1 MQRLLRF
8 IVWLSMLS
16 SLALPV
22 AQVQAAP
29 LGAAA
34 PVPGPCQVG
43 VLPPGSLT
51 LVCIPKSGWNGDLV
65 VFAHGYVA
73 ANQPLGFAN
82 LTLPDGTSLPAL
94 VQQLGFAFATT
105 SYRENGLAVL
115 TGADD
120 IRALTL
126 AFRAVY
132 GAPRHTYL
140 VGGSEG
146 GLVTALLLEQSP
158 RLFNGGLAACGPIGS
173 FRAQLD
179 YIGDFRALFDVFFPG
194 VLPGSPVAIPES
206 LIANWDQ
213 VYVPAVARAVA
224 ANPNAARQLIAA
236 SGAAIDPADPTT
248 VVQTT
253 LGLLWYNV
261 FATNDAVAKLGGNP
275 YDNRNRWYTGSDND
289 LLLNALVRRYAAS
302 PTALANLVPYE
313 TSGQL
318 TVPMV
323 TLHTTG
329 DDIIPFW
336 HELLYRAKARPS
348 GRGSLLQIPSF
359 HYGHCAFTGQEMV
372 TAFALLVLQVT
383 SQPLAGAPAVSA
395 EQARSDFARAAQQA
409 APQR

>member
-1 MQRLLRF
+1 MQRLLR
-8 IVWLSMLS
+8 IVVWLALLS
-16 SLALPV
+16 SLAAP
-22 AQVQAAP
+22 AAAAQAAP
-29 LGAAA
+29 LSAA
-34 PVPGPCQVG
+34 PVPGPCQLG
-43 VLPPGSLT
+43 ALPPGSLT

-73 ANQPLGFAN
+73 FNQPLGFAN
-82 LTLPDGTSLPAL
+82 LTLPDGTSLPTLA
-94 VQQLGFAFATT
+94 QQLGFAFATT

-146 GLVTALLLEQSP
+146 GLVTTLLLEQSP
-158 RLFNGGLAACGPIGS
+158 QLYSGALAACGPIGS
-173 FRAQLD
+173 FRGQLD

-194 VLPGSPVAIPES
+194 VLPGSPVAIPTNAM
-206 LIANWDQ
+206 ANWDS
-213 VYVPAVARAVA
+213 VYVPAITRAVT
-224 ANPNAARQLIAA
+224 ANPNAARQLIAT
-236 SGAAIDPADPTT
+236 SGAAVDPADPTT
-248 VVQTT
+248 VLQTT

-261 FATNDAVAKLGGNP
+261 FATDDAVAKLGGNP
-275 YDNRNRWYTGSDND
+275 YDNRDRWYTGSDND

-302 PTALANLVPYE
+302 PTALANLAPYE
-313 TSGQL
+313 TSGNL
-318 TVPMV
+318 TAPLV

-336 HELLYRAKARPS
+336 HELLYRAKAKPS

-359 HYGHCAFTGQEMV
+359 HYGHCTFTGQEMV

-395 EQARSDFARAAQQA
+395 EQARRDFARAAQQA
-409 APQR
+409 AAQR